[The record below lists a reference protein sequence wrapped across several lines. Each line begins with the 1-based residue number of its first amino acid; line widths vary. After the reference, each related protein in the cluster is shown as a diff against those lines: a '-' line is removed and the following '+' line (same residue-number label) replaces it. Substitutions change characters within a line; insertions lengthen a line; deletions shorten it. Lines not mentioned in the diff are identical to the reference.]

1 MTTARDIADSSK
13 LYWKMARLGHVL
25 SIGWRLRPAPTAV
38 GGGRSRAAAAAA
50 AADDDEVQEIS
61 EETFKRRTLRLVRT
75 GVGGRTVGGRVGLFA
90 YGEIAKCRFVGFYY
104 GNWLSEPDYL
114 ALLEREAQESR
125 PRPYG
130 KYALRSSPM
139 KVAGRT
145 WSASQ
150 RLRRM
155 KPRPTLTAAP
165 SSF

>member
-1 MTTARDIADSSK
+1 
-13 LYWKMARLGHVL
+13 MARLGHVL
-25 SIGWRLRPAPTAV
+25 AVGWRLRPAPTAV
-38 GGGRSRAAAAAA
+38 GGGRSRAAAAADDD
-50 AADDDEVQEIS
+50 DDDEVEEIS

-75 GVGGRTVGGRVGLFA
+75 DVGVRTFGGRTGLFA
-90 YGEIAKCRFVGFYY
+90 YAEIAKCRFVGFYY
-104 GNWLSEPDYL
+104 GTWLSEPEYL
-114 ALLEREAQESR
+114 ALLEREAQEPR